1 MRKFFLKFSILSAL
15 KTALSVFGLAI
26 CVQYAAAGEAQGEA
40 QQVGEVSLV
49 LGKASRLT
57 AEGASAAIARGNPVY
72 VGDQITTSSN
82 GHVHIRFV
90 DDALVSVRPGSQLLI
105 ERYDFDPQSPELSAV
120 KFRLEEGITRSISGE
135 AARNARERF
144 RLNTPI
150 AAIGVRGTDFVVST
164 DNSST
169 RAQVYEGT
177 IVLAPYS
184 DVCSVDALGP
194 CLANSLELSGDNLQV
209 AALDG
214 STPLPRLL
222 PPQSVRNS
230 SRMREE
236 AQAAIAGAES
246 QALVSSQPE
255 QTRENEVRLDSLST
269 TTVTADAEIAATE
282 AVSAAV
288 TSPDTLAAR
297 QLVWGRYASNS
308 QIQDVIAL
316 NLETASADRE
326 ITVGNFSYGLF
337 RQEEDSKRVSE
348 DLTVVGFELNSAQ
361 AFYNSETG
369 IVAMSVD
376 GGSLDIDFLEN
387 RFATALSLSHE
398 LTGAIDFQAAG
409 RLFDGGY
416 FHARDDSQRIA
427 GAVSIDGSEAG
438 YFFERQ
444 LEAGNISGLTL
455 WDSR

>member
-1 MRKFFLKFSILSAL
+1 MLKVLQ
-15 KTALSVFGLAI
+15 TAVLGLALAF
-26 CVQYAAAGEAQGEA
+26 CTPLAMAAEDG
-40 QQVGEVSLV
+40 QVGVVSLV
-49 LGKASRLT
+49 LGKAARQAPDGA
-57 AEGASAAIARGNPVY
+57 AEAIERGKPIF

-82 GHVHIRFV
+82 GHVHIRFI

-105 ERYDFDPQSPELSAV
+105 ERYDFNPANPELSAV

-135 AARNARERF
+135 AAKNARERF

-164 DNSST
+164 DSAST
-169 RAQVYEGT
+169 RAQVYEGV

-184 DVCSVDALGP
+184 EVCSVDALGP
-194 CLANSLELSGDNLQV
+194 CLANSLELSGDNLQI

-222 PPQSVRNS
+222 PPQSVRNTA
-230 SRMREE
+230 RMREE
-236 AQAAIAGAES
+236 AQAVINGAES
-246 QALVSSQPE
+246 QALTSTQPE

-269 TTVTADAEIAATE
+269 STVTADAEIAVSE
-282 AVSAAV
+282 AISSAA
-288 TSPDTLAAR
+288 TSTETLAAR
-297 QLVWGRYASNS
+297 QLVWGRYASDA
-308 QIQDVIAL
+308 QLEDMIAL
-316 NLETASADRE
+316 DLSTASENRE

-337 RQEEDSKRVSE
+337 REEEDSKRVSE
-348 DLTVVGFELNSAQ
+348 NLNVVGFELQSAQ
-361 AFYNSETG
+361 AYYDSETG

-376 GGSLDIDFLEN
+376 DGSLDIDFLEN
-387 RFATALSLSHE
+387 RFATSLSLSHD
-398 LTGAIDFQAAG
+398 LTGIVNFQAAG

-427 GAVSIDGSEAG
+427 GAVSLDGAEAG